1 MGSALSSG
9 RGHTG
14 ASLLHN
20 APSNVSG
27 PMLKIAKF
35 SGRTGMFEPVPNAIV
50 PRPQICSA

>member
-1 MGSALSSG
+1 VGSALSSG